1 MRDGEVTAEE
11 ASFFADLGKRVLGVD
26 DWYHVDS
33 DGTPWMII
41 SYDFVVDSVV
51 RDTLRLDFD
60 GSSLRGG
67 WSPAFLNWDD
77 GVRAEAAGMDT
88 DPPDGLWIQDLT
100 GRDTTTIAATW
111 FADHIARWPSSSRAA
126 RRS

>member
-11 ASFFADLGKRVLGVD
+11 ASFCADLCNRVPGLD

-41 SYDFVVDSVV
+41 SYDFVVDNVV
-51 RDTLRLDFD
+51 RDTLRLDYD
-60 GSSLRGG
+60 GSTLRGG

-77 GVRAEAAGMDT
+77 GVRAEAAGINT
-88 DPPDGLWIQDLT
+88 DPPDGLCIRDLT
-100 GRDTTTIAATW
+100 GHDTTSIAAAW
-111 FADHIARWPSSSRAA
+111 FAEHITRWPSSARAA
-126 RRS
+126 DG